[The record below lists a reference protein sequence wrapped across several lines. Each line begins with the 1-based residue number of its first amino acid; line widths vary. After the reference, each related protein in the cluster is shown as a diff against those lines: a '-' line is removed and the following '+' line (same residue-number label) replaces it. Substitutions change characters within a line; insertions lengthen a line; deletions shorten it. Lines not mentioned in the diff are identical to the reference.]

1 LANHYHKSELSRDRV
16 PDVDGLLAEIEEFL
30 SRCSN
35 PAVVEV
41 GDEPLPLIPGQ
52 HSWEVRHGSLF
63 FSAWPEHR
71 SINRRITAIEARKPG
86 LLVCTIQRFG
96 GMAGRLNVLDLAH
109 PRSVNRLVTGGR
121 QSFSEAFRRMLNRQ
135 FPGWTVRTLST
146 EMSLQQS
153 LSPKYPRAVL
163 EQGKRRIAALACPS
177 IADEPQFLSF
187 ALLWHDHVSG
197 NEQNRSRVPLALFLP
212 SAAGN
217 VTALRLKWLRVPVRL
232 FRYNQHGS
240 AGEIDAFDLGNM
252 DSYIVSRYSKP
263 PAPQLQTF
271 LEHLRDRYGVEAVE
285 DSESTLSLR
294 CYGLEFAQVR
304 KEEIYCGL
312 DSSSRHVPA
321 SLAEVESLAE
331 AVALARNPDAPSRDH
346 PLYRAQP
353 ENWLESSVRR
363 YPGVIDPT
371 LEGQPV
377 WSQVITFAAAD
388 RDVIDLLS
396 ASRDGSL
403 AVIELKTGEDIHLPL
418 QALDYWMRVEW
429 HIRTGELDQFFRGIT
444 LQRTSPRLLLVA
456 PAVQFH
462 PSNEIVLSYFDARI
476 ETERVGLNLEW
487 QQGLKVAFRLRG
499 SEKPQSQ
506 RRWQ

>member
-1 LANHYHKSELSRDRV
+1 MPRV
-16 PDVDGLLAEIEEFL
+16 PGPDVDGLLTEIEEFL
-30 SRCSN
+30 RRCSR

-52 HSWEVRHGSLF
+52 HLLEVRHGSLF
-63 FSAWPEHR
+63 FSAWPECR
-71 SINRRITAIEARKPG
+71 SINRRITGIEARKPG

-96 GMAGRLNVLDLAH
+96 GAAGRLNVLDLDH

-135 FPGWTVRTLST
+135 FPGWTVRALST
-146 EMSLQQS
+146 EMSLPQS
-153 LSPKYPRAVL
+153 LSPKYPRAIL

-177 IADEPQFLSF
+177 IADETQFLSF
-187 ALLWHDHVSG
+187 ALLWHDYVSG
-197 NEQNRSRVPLALFLP
+197 REHNRPRVPLALFLP
-212 SAAGN
+212 SGAGN

-240 AGEIDAFDLGNM
+240 AGEIDASDLGNM
-252 DSYIVSRYSKP
+252 DTYIVPRYSRP
-263 PAPQLQTF
+263 PAPQLQAL
-271 LEHLRDRYGVEAVE
+271 LEHLRERYDVEAIE
-285 DSESTLSLR
+285 DSETGLSLR
-294 CYGLEFAQVR
+294 CHGLEFAQVR
-304 KEEIYCGL
+304 KDQIYCGL
-312 DSSSRHVPA
+312 DASARHA
-321 SLAEVESLAE
+321 SNTFAEVESLA
-331 AVALARNPDAPSRDH
+331 ATLASIRNPDAPNREH
-346 PLYRAQP
+346 PLFRSQP
-353 ENWLESSVRR
+353 ENWLESSVRTHA
-363 YPGVIDPT
+363 GVIDPS

-388 RDVIDLLS
+388 RDMIDLLS
-396 ASRDGSL
+396 ATRDGRV

-418 QALDYWMRVEW
+418 QALDYWMRAEW

-444 LQRTSPRLLLVA
+444 LQQTPPKLLLVA
-456 PAVQFH
+456 PAVRFH
-462 PSNEIVLSYFDARI
+462 PSNEIILSYFDPAI